1 MKHLIR
7 GIILSLIYSV
17 DLCPEEGGGSV
28 ELIPGGRD
36 ILVNETNIYDYVRK
50 YSEYR
55 MLRSQEKALE
65 VSDRR
70 TTRKG
75 IA

>member
-1 MKHLIR
+1 M
-7 GIILSLIYSV
+7 
-17 DLCPEEGGGSV
+17 

-70 TTRKG
+70 TRKG
-75 IA
+75 IT

>member
-1 MKHLIR
+1 MSSNPLP
-7 GIILSLIYSV
+7 LSLNCSV

-65 VSDRR
+65 VS
-70 TTRKG
+70 
-75 IA
+75 